1 MSAVELSPHYLEI
14 LKLMLNNKSS
24 RYISKYLL
32 DNYNEKISHVTLSK
46 FKKNNVD
53 IADLIQ
59 QIEAQQ
65 GIIKEGKIDV
75 ITDGKYD
82 EEIIEVVNDK
92 IRTNKEAQKLIINEI
107 NEGIDVLN
115 LVRNG
120 LSISEDA
127 DVFNKFFTSD
137 DVTLKDKMDM
147 TIKLAK
153 LEMDWQKSND
163 TNININNNNMITDLS
178 NIFAESTDWSESTDW
193 AATDRE

>member
-32 DNYNEKISHVTLSK
+32 DNYSEKISHVTLSK

-65 GIIKEGKIDV
+65 GIIKDGKIDV
-75 ITDGKYD
+75 ITDGNYD

-178 NIFAESTDWSESTDW
+178 NIFAESTDWE
-193 AATDRE
+193 